1 MITITAAGV
10 TAAVNDFET
19 APNSGVYNVTMTD
32 GSGDTTA
39 ANITLNE
46 TNVNDNT
53 PEFRSGSDVAGDAP
67 NVDSYDFGILSEG
80 STSGTS
86 VGTVVADD
94 GDLPSDVL
102 SYRFDGGS
110 LINGVFTINANTGEI
125 TLNQDIDD
133 ADLGNFNL
141 SVEVSDDGFVT
152 TGDTA
157 SVVIELANVNDAPVI
172 DLDTDNSTASGSD
185 FVTSFTEGG
194 SAAYIADVDVNIS
207 DVDDTNIESA
217 TITIQSVEAGDLL
230 STGSLPSGIVASSY
244 NPVTGVMTLTGSAT
258 LAEYQTAI
266 RAVQFTNDGSSVAV
280 TRSVTVS
287 VNDGDNTSNVA
298 TTTINVS
305 TLPTLSIDDVSV
317 QEPESGTT
325 TLTFTISLD
334 QTLATDFTFDYSSVD
349 ISALAGS
356 DYVATGASSGVI
368 VAGATSTTVTITV
381 NSDANI
387 YEGDETF
394 SLDLSNF
401 NQTVNYESGA
411 HTTAGGIQGIG
422 TIGANNGAPV
432 ATDDSFI
439 TAPDTA
445 LITGNV
451 FSNDELVDNAALS
464 AFDSTSTGG
473 GTVSDN
479 GDGTFTYTPASG
491 FVGTDTFTY
500 TLTDDDGETSTATVS
515 VEVTSAVVTPP
526 VVSNVPDTTFT
537 ENGEPVKLLPGT
549 SLSDADSTTLS
560 SVVVEMTGYIPSQD
574 MLDFLAAG
582 TSVVGTVNVTGN
594 VWELTLTG
602 GADINEYLAVLNTLS
617 YDNSS
622 ENPSTAT
629 RDITVTAYDEQ
640 YNNVFSSDAGSLAV
654 IAVNDAPIVTDNDV
668 FTAESTNDN
677 ALGIVA
683 PTDFDSDDSTLVI
696 TVTSLPP
703 TVGTVM
709 LADGVTPVTLGQ
721 VLTIAELTGLVF
733 DAGTVEGTEAFTY
746 TVSDGD
752 IVTTGTTTIDVGTTN
767 ADFATVYEG
776 GLAGG
781 SQVGDAFVSGNL
793 LDNDAIATSAIDSVD
808 FNGTNYTASGGVIT
822 VDTPLG
828 VLTVY
833 ADNSTP
839 GKAVGEYDYQLEVT
853 DGTSNDVTE
862 QFTYNFTSGI
872 AYSDDLTI
880 TIIDD
885 LPIAND
891 LEEDIPESEEKV
903 FNLVFTL
910 DVSGSMDTTVGSTG
924 QSRFDLA
931 RQALEALAQEY
942 FGQSTRVDVTLNT
955 FSSNATEIGT
965 YQNITDLQAAL
976 NGLSTGG
983 QTDYRDA
990 VNLIESVFTGDIS
1003 GQNTA
1008 DDVQNI
1014 SYFLSDGEPYLTNGD
1029 DPSPVGT
1036 GFDSYVNSNSID
1048 SYAVGI
1054 GTGLP
1059 GDLSDLNYIHNVDSL
1074 GQGNGH
1080 VDDALIV
1087 SDVSLLESEL
1097 LSTVPTAFGGNITF
1111 NGSIPNILFG
1121 ADDGYVESIALDLVS
1136 GNRTFTFD
1144 GTTITTPPGIGVVNG
1159 SELTLSSSNVGDG
1172 FGFGTFTFDF
1182 ADGTYLFSAPNGT
1195 APATFNFDYTVLDGD
1210 GDSASAMATI
1220 NIIDDVPD
1228 ARDDLDSYQAGD
1240 AIEGNV
1246 INGLGT
1252 DAGPKFGTGFTPF
1265 AAQGGGIDKIVDD
1278 ATVTEFTFMGSE
1290 ISLDLNFVLGPAPSG
1305 TSESVLL
1312 DSQGAINASQFNIVG
1327 SAGLT
1332 FNQEGGTGVGVT
1344 GGQTSNL
1351 SNDETLTV
1359 NFDSGDLP
1367 YGINN
1372 LVLTISDFQDGNGDQ
1387 VTVDIYN
1394 TAGTLIGTEVQN
1406 ATNGNA
1412 ETVDLSAYSGV
1423 GSVVVR
1429 ETGGGW
1435 DIQLQNIA
1443 YDPAPATEVLVE
1455 TGGNNGS
1462 NLSWVY
1468 SHEVDINGN
1477 DVFQATV
1484 TDSDDGSVFIMRSNG
1499 YYEYE
1504 PVPAVI
1510 PVTPDAVATTSAA
1523 NVTASDLTL
1532 TGFDSG
1538 GGSATL
1544 IYSGEGV
1551 TIQGGGND
1559 DRIDDGETL
1568 SIDFTS
1574 KGGNIFGV
1582 ENIVFDLTSAS
1593 AGETV
1598 TYTIYALDGVTV
1610 LGTENSSADPFTISA
1625 TEYSQIGRIDFTAD
1639 TGGTWV
1645 RLQNISFDELQSAP
1659 PTTESPV
1666 FVDYTLTDSDGQSDT
1681 ARLSLYSIDNE
1692 ITGTVGADNI
1702 AGGATNDAII
1712 GDAGNDTLSGGD
1724 GHDNI
1729 SGGSGLDLLVGGLGD
1744 DYLSGG
1750 DDADELQGGDGSDH
1764 LSGDSGDDL
1773 LDGGQGD
1780 DIALGGDGDDLIFGG
1795 AGDDKLQGEA
1805 GDDQLF
1811 GGAGSDNLSGGDGD
1825 DVLIGGTGDDNLLG
1839 GHGVD
1844 VFKWSFGD
1852 GGTAGSPA
1860 VDTISDFDP
1869 DPTSGGGDALDL
1881 RDLLVGESE
1890 ATLSDFLFVETSGA
1904 DTVIHVSSD
1913 GGFTGGYDSGAEDQ
1927 TIIIEGI
1934 DLVGGL
1940 DQSTLIADLITNGKL
1955 IID

>member
-1 MITITAAGV
+1 AAEAVTEDAAGDLSGPDLVTSGTLTVTDADGDGAFNTTPTFTNSTGNGGAQLGALTIDAAGNWSYAVDNTSPVVQGLDTGESLVETYTVVTADGNDTQTITIT
-10 TAAVNDFET
+10 
-19 APNSGVYNVTMTD
+19 
-32 GSGDTTA
+32 
-39 ANITLNE
+39 
-46 TNVNDNT
+46 
-53 PEFRSGSDVAGDAP
+53 
-67 NVDSYDFGILSEG
+67 
-80 STSGTS
+80 
-86 VGTVVADD
+86 
-94 GDLPSDVL
+94 
-102 SYRFDGGS
+102 
-110 LINGVFTINANTGEI
+110 INGTN
-125 TLNQDIDD
+125 
-133 ADLGNFNL
+133 
-141 SVEVSDDGFVT
+141 DG
-152 TGDTA
+152 
-157 SVVIELANVNDAPVI
+157 PVL
-172 DLDTDNSTASGSD
+172 DLDGNNSTASGSG

-194 SAAYIADVDVNIS
+194 SAAYIADVDVNIT
-207 DVDDTNIESA
+207 DADDSNIESA
-217 TITIQSVEAGDLL
+217 TIIIQGAESGDLL
-230 STGSLPSGIVASSY
+230 SIGSLPSGIVASSY
-244 NPVTGVMTLTGSAT
+244 NPATGEMTLTGSAT

-266 RAVQFTNDGSSVAV
+266 RAIQYTNDGSSVAT

-287 VNDGDNTSNVA
+287 VNDGEADSNVA

-394 SLDLSNF
+394 SIDLSNF

-411 HTTAGGIQGIG
+411 HITAGGIQGIG

-445 LITGNV
+445 LVTGNV
-451 FSNDELVDNAALS
+451 FSNDELVDNAVLS

-479 GDGTFTYTPASG
+479 GDGTFTYTPGSG
-491 FVGTDTFTY
+491 YTGTDTFTY

-515 VEVTSAVVTPP
+515 IEVTSAVVTPP
-526 VVSNVPDTTFT
+526 VVANVPDSTFT

-574 MLDFLAAG
+574 VLDFLTAG
-582 TSVVGTVNVTGN
+582 TSIVGSVDITGN

-640 YNNVFSSDAGSLAV
+640 FNNVFSSDAGSLSV
-654 IAVNDAPIVTDNDV
+654 VAVNDAPIVTDNDV

-677 ALGIVA
+677 PLGITA
-683 PTDFDSDDSTLVI
+683 PTDFDNDDNTLVI
-696 TVTSLPP
+696 TVTGIPS
-703 TVGTVM
+703 TIGVVT
-709 LADGVTPVTLGQ
+709 LADGVTPVLIGQ
-721 VLTIAELTGLVF
+721 TLTIAQLTSLVF
-733 DAGTVEGTEAFTY
+733 DAGIIEGTELFTY
-746 TVSDGD
+746 NVSDGD
-752 IVTTGTTTIDVGTTN
+752 ITTAGTTTIDVGTTN

-776 GLAGG
+776 GLSGG
-781 SQVGDAFVSGNL
+781 SQAGDADVSGNL
-793 LDNDAIATSAIDSVD
+793 LDNDAIPTSDIDSVV
-808 FNGTNYTASGGVIT
+808 FNGTTYTATGGVIS

-828 VLTVY
+828 LLTVY
-833 ADNSTP
+833 ADDSTP
-839 GKAVGEYDYQLEVT
+839 GQSVGDYVYQLQTT
-853 DGTSNDVTE
+853 DGSGNDVTE

-872 AYSDDLTI
+872 GYSEDLTI
-880 TIIDD
+880 TIVDD

-891 LEEDIPESEEKV
+891 LTEDIPESEEKI
-903 FNLVFTL
+903 FNLMLTL
-910 DVSGSMDTTVGSTG
+910 DDSGSMAWGAVTGSQTPG
-924 QSRFDLA
+924 SEATRMEVA
-931 RQALEALAQEY
+931 KEALSALAQEY
-942 FGQSTRVDVTLNT
+942 FNQSSQVTISLIT
-955 FSSNATEIGT
+955 FNSLATFQGS
-965 YQNITDLQAAL
+965 Y
-976 NGLSTGG
+976 
-983 QTDYRDA
+983 TDYDSFIA
-990 VNLIESVFTGDIS
+990 DLNNVEPLGGTNYVGATDEIVNQF
-1003 GQNTA
+1003 TA
-1008 DDVQNI
+1008 DLAVQNPADNVQNI
-1014 SYFLSDGEPYLTNGD
+1014 SYFISDGEANAGT
-1029 DPSPVGT
+1029 SPT
-1036 GFDSYVNSNSID
+1036 GSGYIDFVNDHSID

-1054 GTGLP
+1054 GSSLP
-1059 GDLSDLNYIHNVDSL
+1059 ADLTDLNYIHNIDAL
-1074 GQGNGH
+1074 GEGNGH
-1080 VDDALIV
+1080 VDPALIV
-1087 SDVSLLESEL
+1087 EDVTQLESEL
-1097 LSTVPTAFGGNITF
+1097 LSTVPTAFGGNIVF

-1121 ADDGYVESIALDLVS
+1121 ADGGFVEEIVFDLNGTPTSFTYDGSTVTASSGEVS
-1136 GNRTFTFD
+1136 G
-1144 GTTITTPPGIGVVNG
+1144 
-1159 SELTLSSSNVGDG
+1159 SKLTLTSANPAHNFS
-1172 FGFGTFTFDF
+1172 FGTFTFDF
-1182 ADGTYLFSAPNGT
+1182 ADGSYLFSAPNGT
-1195 APATFNFDYTVLDGD
+1195 APATFNFDYTVVDGD

-1228 ARDDLDSYQAGD
+1228 ARDDLDSFQIGD
-1240 AIEGNV
+1240 SIQGNV

-1278 ATVTEFTFMGSE
+1278 ATITEFAYMGSD
-1290 ISLDLNFVLGPAPSG
+1290 ISLDLNLVTGPDPSG
-1305 TSESVLL
+1305 ISENVLL
-1312 DSQGAINASQFNIVG
+1312 NSQGAIDGSQFTIVG
-1327 SAGLT
+1327 SAALT
-1332 FNQEGGTGVGVT
+1332 FNQGGSNGVGVS

-1351 SNDETLTV
+1351 SDNETLTI

-1372 LVLTISDFQDGNGDQ
+1372 LVLSISDFQSDFADQ
-1387 VTVDIYN
+1387 VTVEVYD
-1394 TAGTLIGTEVQN
+1394 TSGVLMDTVVQN
-1406 ATNGNA
+1406 ATNNGV

-1423 GSVVVR
+1423 GSLVVR
-1429 ETGGGW
+1429 ETGANF

-1443 YDPAPATEVLVE
+1443 YDPAPATEVLAE

-1468 SHEVDINGN
+1468 SYETDIDGN

-1484 TDSDDGSVFIMRSNG
+1484 TNTDDGSVFVMRSNG
-1499 YYEYE
+1499 YYEYTN
-1504 PVPAVI
+1504 PIAV
-1510 PVTPDAVATTSAA
+1510 VTESVATTSTA
-1523 NVTASDLTL
+1523 NVNASDVTL
-1532 TGFDSG
+1532 TGFN
-1538 GGSATL
+1538 SAGNSANL
-1544 IYSGEGV
+1544 NYSGNGV
-1551 TIQGGGND
+1551 TIQGGSNN
-1559 DRIDDGETL
+1559 DRIDNGETL
-1568 SIDFTS
+1568 SIDFTG
-1574 KGGNIFGV
+1574 KGNNPFGV
-1582 ENIVFDLTSAS
+1582 QNVEFNLTSAS
-1593 AGETV
+1593 ATETV

-1610 LGTENSSADPFTISA
+1610 IGTENSASDPFIITA
-1625 TEYSQIGRIDFTAD
+1625 ADYSQIGRIDFTAD
-1639 TGGTWV
+1639 SGAQV
-1645 RLQNISFDELQSAP
+1645 RLQAITYDELQSAP
-1659 PTTESPV
+1659 PTAEAPV

-1692 ITGTVGADNI
+1692 ITGTSGADNI

-1712 GDAGNDTLSGGD
+1712 GDAGNDTLSGGA

-1729 SGGSGLDLLVGGLGD
+1729 SGGDGLDLLVGGLGD
-1744 DYLSGG
+1744 DYLAGG
-1750 DDADELQGGDGSDH
+1750 ADADELQGGAGSDH
-1764 LSGDSGDDL
+1764 LSGDGGDDL

-1795 AGDDKLQGEA
+1795 AGDDKLQGED

-1811 GGAGSDNLSGGDGD
+1811 GGAGSDDLSGGDGD
-1825 DVLIGGTGDDNLLG
+1825 DVIIGGAGDDNLLG

-1860 VDTISDFDP
+1860 VDTISDFDT

-1881 RDLLVGESE
+1881 RDLLIGESE
-1890 ATLSDFLFVETSGA
+1890 ATISDFLFVETSGA

-1913 GGFTGGYDSGAEDQ
+1913 GGFDGGYDSGAEDQ
-1927 TIIIEGI
+1927 TIVIEGV
-1934 DLVGGL
+1934 DLLGGL
-1940 DQSTLIADLITNGKL
+1940 DQSALIADLITNGKL